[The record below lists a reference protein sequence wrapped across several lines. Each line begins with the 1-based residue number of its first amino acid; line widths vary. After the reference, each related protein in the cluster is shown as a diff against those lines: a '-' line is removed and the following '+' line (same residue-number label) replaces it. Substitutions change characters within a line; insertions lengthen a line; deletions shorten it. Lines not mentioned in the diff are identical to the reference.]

1 LQFKQDTS
9 RMFRLPFAFF
19 VVVLLLSAGP
29 AHADADSAF
38 HARVNDA
45 YGGYR
50 AATSYM
56 RTGNPGLASLEI
68 AGALDTWREIML
80 TYGDTPTPS
89 YARDPHFSE
98 TLSAI
103 GKKLETALSAA
114 ENGDAEQAGE
124 SLSPVRDMMYD
135 LRKRNGVRLY
145 ADCITELNRAVEPLY
160 KHRHAAPDL
169 GNSSVRRQLVAE
181 SETYA
186 GLLEDCRGMAPA
198 AYAGDA
204 EFIRLFDGTR
214 DSIQS
219 MFPAIDSGDPNRV
232 INILRELRS
241 FDRII
246 YFRFGD

>member
-1 LQFKQDTS
+1 ML
-9 RMFRLPFAFF
+9 RLSAAFF
-19 VVVLLLSAGP
+19 AVILLCTGP
-29 AHADADSAF
+29 ARADADSTF
-38 HARVNDA
+38 HAKMNEA
-45 YGGYR
+45 YAGYR
-50 AATSYM
+50 AATSYL

-68 AGALDTWREIML
+68 AGALDTWREVMV
-80 TYGDTPTPS
+80 TYGAAPPPA
-89 YARDPHFSE
+89 YAQDAQLGD

-103 GKKLETALSAA
+103 GKRLESALGAA
-114 ENGDAEQAGE
+114 ENGDAEKATE
-124 SLSPVRDMMYD
+124 SLGPVRDMIYD

-160 KHRHAAPDL
+160 KHRHKAPDL
-169 GNSSVRRQLVAE
+169 GNPSVRRQLVSE

-186 GLLEDCRGMAPA
+186 ALLDECRGMAPA
-198 AYAGDA
+198 AYTDDA

-232 INILRELRS
+232 INVLRELRS

-246 YFRFGD
+246 YFRFGG